1 MYIIICIYIYIPYI
15 YVYVRRMLFCRK
27 KNMHKAGDPFSDRW
41 SFTSST
47 KEKIAAT
54 WHSYVQIWIEALML
68 FLRTVRCSTLW
79 AVVENPSCIL
89 QHTRQEHLAPLFFLL
104 HRRVAVE
111 TIEFGTKLEH
121 AKTLRSKG
129 QNKSKP
135 APSPIRSMKWQM
147 DLPWNQITSKASK
160 QCLCEVQP
168 DKGSVSCGSSRFDD
182 SPNRLTGRL
191 PWLWVKTSTAKLWM
205 LRGRIAHALCFQ
217 SSWTLGTAFRRVRF

>member
-1 MYIIICIYIYIPYI
+1 MSHVCYYMYI
-15 YVYVRRMLFCRK
+15 YVYVRRMSFCRK
-27 KNMHKAGDPFSDRW
+27 KDMHEAGDPFSDRW

-68 FLRTVRCSTLW
+68 FLRTIRCSTLW

-89 QHTRQEHLAPLFFLL
+89 QRTRQEHLAPLFFLL

-129 QNKSKP
+129 QNKSKS
-135 APSPIRSMKWQM
+135 AFSPIWSMKWQM
-147 DLPWNQITSKASK
+147 AHGPSMKPDYKQSIKALSLWSPTWQGK
-160 QCLCEVQP
+160 CFVWIISIRWQP
-168 DKGSVSCGSSRFDD
+168 QSIDRAAALALGQDFDRETVD
-182 SPNRLTGRL
+182 AAGADR
-191 PWLWVKTSTAKLWM
+191 A
-205 LRGRIAHALCFQ
+205 RIVFPIILDPRN
-217 SSWTLGTAFRRVRF
+217 SL